1 MLYKFFNGTKLRLFL
16 SFLVLTSPS
25 IKADWFALNMTRGV
39 TDVSNEVFELHM
51 LIFWIC
57 VAIGVVV
64 FSVMF
69 YSMWAHTKK
78 KNPEPAKF
86 HENHKLEIAWTII
99 PFLILIAMAVPASKT
114 LVKIYDDEAGDINI
128 QVTGYQWKWQYRY
141 LEDDVSFFSNLS
153 TDLDEIYNLVP
164 KGENYLQEVDE
175 MVVIPVG
182 KKVRFLITAN
192 DVIHSWWMPAF
203 AIKQDAIPGF
213 VNTAWTVVDKP
224 GIYRGKCTELCGKNH
239 GFMPIVV
246 KVVEQEE
253 YDLWVN
259 EKKQAAIRLA
269 ELTTKEWTTAELM
282 ERGETVYDINCVAC
296 HQTEGQGIAGIFPAL
311 AGSDIALYEKDKHI
325 EILME
330 GVSGAAMNS
339 FDYLSEVELAAVITY
354 TRQAWGNAE
363 NGDGEIV
370 IPKDIVDYNCLL
382 YTSPSPRDPKTS
394 RMPSSA

>member
-1 MLYKFFNGTKLRLFL
+1 MFFKFLRNLNKRL
-16 SFLVLTSPS
+16 SLLILLLAAPA
-25 IKADWFALNMTRGV
+25 IKADWFALNMTRGI
-39 TDVSNEVFELHM
+39 TDISNEVFELHM

-57 VAIGVVV
+57 VAIGALV
-64 FSVMF
+64 FAVMF

-78 KNPEPAKF
+78 KNPVPATF

-114 LVKIYDDEAGDINI
+114 LVKIYDDEAGDVNI
-128 QVTGYQWKWQYRY
+128 QVTGYQWKWQYKY

-153 TDLDEIYNLVP
+153 TDSDEIYNLVP

-175 MVVIPVG
+175 MVVIPAG

-192 DVIHSWWMPAF
+192 DVIHSWWVPAF

-213 VNTAWTVVDKP
+213 VNTAWTVVDTP

-253 YDLWVN
+253 YDLWVDN
-259 EKKQAAIRLA
+259 KRQEAIKLA
-269 ELTTKEWTTAELM
+269 ELTTKDWSAEELI
-282 ERGETVYDINCVAC
+282 ERGQEVYEKNCVSC
-296 HQTEGQGIAGIFPAL
+296 HMAEGQGISGIFPAL
-311 AGSDIALYEKDKHI
+311 AGSEIALYDKDRHI

-330 GVSGAAMNS
+330 GVQGAAMNS

-354 TRQAWGNAE
+354 SRQAWGNAE
-363 NGDGEIV
+363 KGDGEIV
-370 IPKDIVDYNCLL
+370 VPKDIVDYKE
-382 YTSPSPRDPKTS
+382 PKI
-394 RMPSSA
+394 

>member
-1 MLYKFFNGTKLRLFL
+1 M
-16 SFLVLTSPS
+16 SFKYLQNLQIKIMSALLIFSAPM
-25 IKADWFALNMTRGV
+25 KADWFALNMTRGV
-39 TDVSNEVFELHM
+39 TDISNEVFELHM

-64 FSVMF
+64 FGVMF
-69 YSMWAHTKK
+69 YSMYAHTKK
-78 KNPEPAKF
+78 KNPVAASF
-86 HENHKLEIAWTII
+86 HENHKVEIAWTII
-99 PFLILIAMAVPASKT
+99 PFLILIAMAIPASKT
-114 LVKIYDDEAGDINI
+114 LVKIYNDEAGDLNI
-128 QVTGYQWKWQYRY
+128 QVTGYQWKWQYNY

-153 TDLDEIYNLVP
+153 TDMDEINNLVP

-213 VNTAWTVVDKP
+213 VNTAWTKVDKP

-246 KVVEQEE
+246 KVVEQNE
-253 YDLWVN
+253 YDEWVSG
-259 EKKQAAIRLA
+259 KKEAAMKMA
-269 ELTTKEWTTAELM
+269 ELTTKDWTAEELVA
-282 ERGETVYDINCVAC
+282 RGESVYAVNCVAC
-296 HQTEGQGIAGIFPAL
+296 HQTNGQGIPGIFPVL
-311 AGSDIALYEKDKHI
+311 AGSDVVLNNKERNI

-330 GVSGAAMNS
+330 GVQGAAMNS
-339 FDYLSEVELAAVITY
+339 FSYLSEVELAAVITY
-354 TRQAWGNAE
+354 TRQSWGNKE

-370 IPKDIVDYNCLL
+370 VPKDIVDYKK
-382 YTSPSPRDPKTS
+382 PKI
-394 RMPSSA
+394 

>member
-1 MLYKFFNGTKLRLFL
+1 MFFRFLRNFTKSSTLLLAFL
-16 SFLVLTSPS
+16 LVPV
-25 IKADWFALNMTRGV
+25 INADWFALNMTRGI
-39 TDVSNEVFELHM
+39 TDISNEVFELHM

-57 VAIGVVV
+57 VAIGALV
-64 FSVMF
+64 FAVMF

-78 KNPEPAKF
+78 KNPVPATF

-128 QVTGYQWKWQYRY
+128 QVTGYQWKWQYKY

-175 MVVIPVG
+175 MVVIPAG

-192 DVIHSWWMPAF
+192 DVIHSWWVPAF

-213 VNTAWTVVDKP
+213 VNTAWTVVDTP

-253 YDLWVN
+253 YDSWVDN
-259 EKKQAAIRLA
+259 KRQEAIKLA
-269 ELTTKEWTTAELM
+269 ELTTKDWSTEELVQ
-282 ERGETVYDINCVAC
+282 RGQEVYEVNCVSC
-296 HQTEGQGIAGIFPAL
+296 HMTDGQGISGIFPAL
-311 AGSDIALYEKDKHI
+311 AGSEIALYDKDRHI

-330 GVSGAAMNS
+330 GVQGAAMNS

-354 TRQAWGNAE
+354 SRQAWGNAE
-363 NGDGEIV
+363 KGDGEV
-370 IPKDIVDYNCLL
+370 VVPKDIVEYKE
-382 YTSPSPRDPKTS
+382 PKI
-394 RMPSSA
+394 

>member
-1 MLYKFFNGTKLRLFL
+1 MFFKFSRNLNKSLSLLVIFL
-16 SFLVLTSPS
+16 ATPLLN
-25 IKADWFALNMTRGV
+25 ADWFALNMTRGI
-39 TDVSNEVFELHM
+39 TDISNEVFELHM

-57 VAIGVVV
+57 VAIGALV
-64 FSVMF
+64 FAVMF

-78 KNPEPAKF
+78 KNPVPAKF

-99 PFLILIAMAVPASKT
+99 PFLILIAMAIPASKT

-175 MVVIPVG
+175 MVVIPAG

-213 VNTAWTVVDKP
+213 VNTAWTVVDTP

-246 KVVEQEE
+246 KVVEQDE
-253 YDLWVN
+253 YDLWVDN
-259 EKKQAAIRLA
+259 KRQEAIKLA
-269 ELTTKEWTTAELM
+269 ELTTKDWSTEELM
-282 ERGETVYDINCVAC
+282 ERGQTVYEVNCVAC

-311 AGSDIALYEKDKHI
+311 VGSEIALYDKERHI

-330 GVSGAAMNS
+330 GVQGAAMNS

-354 TRQAWGNAE
+354 SRQAWGNAE
-363 NGDGEIV
+363 KGDGEIV
-370 IPKDIVDYNCLL
+370 VPKEIVDYKE
-382 YTSPSPRDPKTS
+382 PKI
-394 RMPSSA
+394 

>member
-1 MLYKFFNGTKLRLFL
+1 MFFKFLRNLTKSSSLLLAFL
-16 SFLVLTSPS
+16 LTPVIS
-25 IKADWFALNMTRGV
+25 ADWFALNMTRGI
-39 TDVSNEVFELHM
+39 TDISNEVFELHM

-57 VAIGVVV
+57 VAIGALV
-64 FSVMF
+64 FAVMF

-78 KNPEPAKF
+78 KNPVPATF

-114 LVKIYDDEAGDINI
+114 LVKIYDDEAGDVNI
-128 QVTGYQWKWQYRY
+128 QVTGYQWKWQYKY

-153 TDLDEIYNLVP
+153 TDPDEIYNLVP

-175 MVVIPVG
+175 MVVIPAG

-192 DVIHSWWMPAF
+192 DVIHSWWVPAF

-213 VNTAWTVVDKP
+213 VNTAWTVVDTP

-253 YDLWVN
+253 YDLWVDN
-259 EKKQAAIRLA
+259 KKQEAIKLA
-269 ELTTKEWTTAELM
+269 ELTTKDWSAQELI
-282 ERGETVYDINCVAC
+282 ERGQEVYEKNCVSC
-296 HQTEGQGIAGIFPAL
+296 HMAEGQGISGIFPAL
-311 AGSDIALYEKDKHI
+311 AGSEIALYDKDRHI

-330 GVSGAAMNS
+330 GVQGAAMNS

-354 TRQAWGNAE
+354 SRQAWGNAE
-363 NGDGEIV
+363 KGDGEIV
-370 IPKDIVDYNCLL
+370 VPKDIVDYKE
-382 YTSPSPRDPKTS
+382 PKI
-394 RMPSSA
+394 